1 VSVTIRP
8 AIEAD
13 QPIIRRLVKQANLNR
28 MSLDWPNFVIAEED
42 GAIVGLGQ
50 VKAHGDGSRELASI
64 AVVPGRQG
72 QGIGSAIIETLLAR
86 EPGAVLHLTCRRELE
101 GFYERFGF
109 VRLRP
114 ADYPRYFRRL
124 IPIINLI
131 VRFLGTQILVMR
143 RVSPPPTP
151 APHPS

>member
-1 VSVTIRP
+1 MSVTIRP

-13 QPIIRRLVKQANLNR
+13 QPIIRRLIKQANLNR

-42 GAIVGLGQ
+42 RAIVGLGQ
-50 VKAHGDGSRELASI
+50 VKAHGDGSQELASI

-72 QGIGSAIIETLLAR
+72 QGIGSAIIEALLAR

-114 ADYPRYFRRL
+114 ADYPPYFRRL